1 MKATV
6 TENGILLEAE
16 NGADNFVLK
25 QFDRPNWIGIGNTG
39 VEVNNNNGDK
49 KRTMLIVPIRKE
61 VDIQKAND

>member
-25 QFDRPNWIGIGNTG
+25 QFDTPNWIGIGNTG
-39 VEVNNNNGDK
+39 IEVSNSNR
-49 KRTMLIVPIRKE
+49 KRTMLIVPVKKE
-61 VDIQKAND
+61 INTQNTND